1 MSQDILHTQ
10 QLSVGYTNKKS
21 TLRVASSIEISLQK
35 GQLISMV
42 GVNGVG
48 KSTLMRTLAGLQKPL
63 SGSVMIDGKNITEY
77 TATQLAQKL
86 SLVLT
91 EKLPPSQL
99 SVYELI
105 ALGRQPYTNWLGDLS
120 QDDVQKIE
128 QAIELTQI
136 NHLRNKKYFEISDG
150 QLQTV
155 MIARAL
161 AQDTHLIILDEPT
174 THLDWLHKI
183 SLMQLLKKLSH
194 ETGKCILFSTHDLD
208 MALEYS
214 DQMVVITSE
223 KCWQNTPEQL
233 IAEGVFSELFPKD
246 QVKFDVIG
254 KRFILIT

>member
-1 MSQDILHTQ
+1 MNAQVLHTQ
-10 QLSVGYTNKKS
+10 QLSIGYQHKKDNICVGSDINL
-21 TLRVASSIEISLQK
+21 TLNS

-42 GVNGVG
+42 GANGAG
-48 KSTLMRTLAGLQKPL
+48 KSTLIRTLGGLQKPL
-63 SGSVMIDGKNITEY
+63 SGHIFLENKNLTEFS
-77 TATQLAQKL
+77 TTQIAQKL

-99 SVYELI
+99 SVYELV

-120 QDDVQKIE
+120 QDDTQKIE
-128 QAIELTQI
+128 LAIKLTQI
-136 NHLRNKKYFEISDG
+136 DHLRHKKHHEISDG

-161 AQDTHLIILDEPT
+161 AQDTDLIILDEPS

-194 ETGKCILFSTHDLD
+194 EAGKCILFSTHDLD

-214 DQMVVITSE
+214 DQMVVLTAQ
-223 KCWQNTPEQL
+223 KCWQNTPDQL
-233 IAEGVFSELFPKD
+233 IEQGIFSELFPKD
-246 QVKFDVIG
+246 QVTFDTTTKKF
-254 KRFILIT
+254 LIR